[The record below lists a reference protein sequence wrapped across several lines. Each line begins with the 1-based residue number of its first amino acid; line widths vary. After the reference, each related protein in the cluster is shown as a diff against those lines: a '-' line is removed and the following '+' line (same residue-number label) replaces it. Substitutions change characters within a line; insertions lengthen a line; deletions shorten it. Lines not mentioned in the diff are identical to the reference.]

1 MAQEILVYNHRL
13 LTDSRLQYLFGTSPF
28 PVPEEQEEVEVEV
41 EVEEEQVLEEEA
53 EVQVVAQV

>member
-1 MAQEILVYNHRL
+1 MAQEILVYNHKL

-28 PVPEEQEEVEVEV
+28 PVLEEQEEV

>member
-1 MAQEILVYNHRL
+1 MAQEILVYNHKL
-13 LTDSRLQYLFGTSPF
+13 LTDSHPQYLFGTSPF

-41 EVEEEQVLEEEA
+41 EVEQVLEEEA